1 MLVSEKVQEAEYEP
15 ESESEFSDGK
25 KDDSHITVNPVDIPW
40 YRRFFGDSESQL
52 HKSLETRMLI
62 LTAMGG
68 TIGTGIFFSTGATVA
83 VAGPGGALVI
93 YGITAL
99 FVISVVV
106 CLSEMASYIPAT
118 GAFQHY
124 GTRFFDDSLGMALG
138 VMYAASWILSIPSE
152 VSSMLFIID
161 YWVQESGMSIHTW
174 VWCFL
179 VFPIFL
185 IQLFNVRVYGE
196 VEYWLAWIK
205 VFFLIM
211 FIIVGLLYNWGGVPT
226 ASVPSPGLSNFK
238 HGAAFAGGFGGLFSE
253 GYAFYTMGGTESV
266 AIAAGEAKLP
276 WRAVPQ
282 ASRGSIWRIIMFC
295 VMTVLI
301 IGLNI
306 NYKDTR
312 LVNAMDTNDPTISP
326 ITIVFEM
333 AGFGQARNVI
343 NAVLLVAILSSVN
356 SCFYIASRMLAALA
370 RDGQFFKPFGWTT
383 KSGVPLVS
391 ELFVLAVSCLTFLT
405 TIWGN
410 GVVFSWFTNLTSASS
425 VVVWGAIGLISYRFR
440 GALKAQ
446 GVPLSDL
453 PMTQYLFPVMPILC
467 VVIGGFL
474 IAGMGYSS
482 CQGTYGVDWDWKD
495 PFATFLS
502 IGVFCLCYIGW
513 KITHWKTD
521 SIKKYEEIDLST
533 NRVWGVGEGKH
544 YMRDFENDL
553 FTNFYTHRRDGFKS
567 RIEWWWYIF
576 NNPFEVRRHIARHL
590 RKQD

>member
-99 FVISVVV
+99 FDISVVV

-205 VFFLIM
+205 VF
-211 FIIVGLLYNWGGVPT
+211 
-226 ASVPSPGLSNFK
+226 
-238 HGAAFAGGFGGLFSE
+238 LFD
-253 GYAFYTMGGTESV
+253 YV
-266 AIAAGEAKLP
+266 HH
-276 WRAVPQ
+276 R
-282 ASRGSIWRIIMFC
+282 
-295 VMTVLI
+295 
-301 IGLNI
+301 
-306 NYKDTR
+306 
-312 LVNAMDTNDPTISP
+312 
-326 ITIVFEM
+326 
-333 AGFGQARNVI
+333 
-343 NAVLLVAILSSVN
+343 
-356 SCFYIASRMLAALA
+356 
-370 RDGQFFKPFGWTT
+370 WT
-383 KSGVPLVS
+383 SL
-391 ELFVLAVSCLTFLT
+391 
-405 TIWGN
+405 
-410 GVVFSWFTNLTSASS
+410 
-425 VVVWGAIGLISYRFR
+425 
-440 GALKAQ
+440 
-446 GVPLSDL
+446 
-453 PMTQYLFPVMPILC
+453 
-467 VVIGGFL
+467 
-474 IAGMGYSS
+474 
-482 CQGTYGVDWDWKD
+482 
-495 PFATFLS
+495 
-502 IGVFCLCYIGW
+502 
-513 KITHWKTD
+513 
-521 SIKKYEEIDLST
+521 
-533 NRVWGVGEGKH
+533 
-544 YMRDFENDL
+544 
-553 FTNFYTHRRDGFKS
+553 
-567 RIEWWWYIF
+567 
-576 NNPFEVRRHIARHL
+576 
-590 RKQD
+590 